1 MTHCCFFDLLPAEL
15 LHILFNYF
23 FGHEIL
29 ISFYGLS
36 DYINSILRS
45 YSAYKLNFK
54 SISRFNFDLICR
66 NIRSE
71 QVISLTLC
79 DSNDTSGLTE
89 LFFSYF
95 QIEQFIRLRS
105 LTLIEI
111 EFKSLKFIFYN
122 LSKLNQLR
130 SFSFDACTIRH
141 TYGPMNFN
149 FENKLQQIN
158 STLIH
163 TYAQILPQLK
173 FLYLNGDWVLEW
185 IPLPNLQYLKLTRCS
200 IDKLETI
207 THLAPQLKSLDVCIN
222 FGEMNFQSIILPTR
236 LTRLIIKIDH
246 FSVSMDYMEY
256 FLSNCFYLKH
266 LELHLRG
273 YTDLADGQRW
283 QILTNSLITFN
294 FKFDIHICF
303 DFIEQVLDSFRTLF
317 WLEEK
322 QWFIA
327 YENDYLFSIPY
338 FAPEQV
344 NSSYQ
349 SVMYLTAPDN
359 TIFYNNI
366 NEFTVI
372 KGKIGKRYFTN
383 INVLKLKY
391 SIPLKYLL
399 HMIDLNQVKHL
410 SILSLEDLLKFIP
423 ISKNLPCLCELSVK
437 NDITKH
443 AIKRMLNYS
452 LEQIQKLKIRIS
464 NKYNEYIIE
473 ELFHF
478 FPCTKYLIY
487 KSRIPSIYIMI
498 RLINGF
504 EHLLNASFILCG
516 PFSNQEETFRY
527 NTDLI
532 VSRIKRLTH
541 GTSFCRIYHLSNNG
555 SEFIINWW
563 IEEQVSLM

>member
-1 MTHCCFFDLLPAEL
+1 MSHCCFFELLPTEL

-29 ISFYGLS
+29 ISFYGLN

-149 FENKLQQIN
+149 FENKLQHIN

-173 FLYLNGDWVLEW
+173 FLYLNSGWVLEW
-185 IPLPNLQYLKLTRCS
+185 IPLPNLRYLKLTRCS

-207 THLAPQLKSLDVCIN
+207 THLAPQLKSLD
-222 FGEMNFQSIILPTR
+222 
-236 LTRLIIKIDH
+236 
-246 FSVSMDYMEY
+246 
-256 FLSNCFYLKH
+256 H

-283 QILTNSLITFN
+283 QTLTNSLITFN
-294 FKFDIHICF
+294 FKFNIHICF

-349 SVMYLTAPDN
+349 SVMYSTVPDN

-487 KSRIPSIYIMI
+487 KSRISSTYIMI

-527 NTDLI
+527 NPDLI